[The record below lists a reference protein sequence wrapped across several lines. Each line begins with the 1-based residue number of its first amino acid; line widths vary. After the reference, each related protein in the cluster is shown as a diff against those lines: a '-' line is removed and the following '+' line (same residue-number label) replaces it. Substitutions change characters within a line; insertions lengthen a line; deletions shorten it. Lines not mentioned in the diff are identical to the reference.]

1 MVTVVK
7 TPQGHK
13 IIDQAITAT
22 ITDSAGDALIPFTAH
37 ALTTADYVY
46 ITSDIDEYNG
56 FWYVETID
64 ANTFKIRD
72 NSLSDFVSSDNLQG
86 F

>member
-7 TPQGHK
+7 RPTGHK

-22 ITDSAGDALIPFTAH
+22 INDDGGDALINFPAH
-37 ALTTADYVY
+37 ALTTGDTVY

-56 FWYVETID
+56 FWYVTVSD
-64 ANTFKIRD
+64 ANSFKI
-72 NSLSDFVSSDNLQG
+72 SECAPIIPIP
-86 F
+86 